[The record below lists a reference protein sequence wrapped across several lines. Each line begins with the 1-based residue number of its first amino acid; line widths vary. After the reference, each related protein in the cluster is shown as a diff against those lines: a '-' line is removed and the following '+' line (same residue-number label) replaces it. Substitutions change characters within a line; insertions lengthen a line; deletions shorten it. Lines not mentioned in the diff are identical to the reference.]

1 MASEL
6 RVDRIVPTTGVP
18 TGGGGSIIQMKS
30 VTKTDTFSITST
42 SYTDV
47 TDLTLSITPK
57 EITNKILVSYNLTC
71 GTEDSG
77 YQWGIR
83 LMRDSTQIFVG
94 DAAGSRDRVSNFVR
108 NNGSDLH
115 TVYPSGQHLDSP
127 STTSSVTYK
136 LQVKAYTSGRAL
148 YVNRVHNDS
157 DDAAIG
163 RSASSITVMEVS
175 A

>member
-1 MASEL
+1 MSQIK
-6 RVDRIVPTTGVP
+6 VDSIVPS
-18 TGGGGSIIQMKS
+18 GGLPSGSSGGIIQMKS
-30 VTKTDTFSITST
+30 VTKTDTFSVTSN

-47 TDLTLSITPK
+47 TDLTLSFTPQS
-57 EITNKILVSYNLTC
+57 TSNKILVSYNLTC

-83 LMRDSTQIFVG
+83 LVRDSTAIFVG
-94 DAAGSRDRVSNFVR
+94 DTAGSRDRVSNFVR

-115 TVYPSGQHLDSP
+115 TVYPCGQHLDSP

-136 LQVKAYTSGRAL
+136 LQVKAYTAGRAL
-148 YVNRVHNDS
+148 HINKVHNDS
-157 DDAAIG
+157 DDAAVG

-175 A
+175 G

>member
-1 MASEL
+1 MSQIK
-6 RVDRIVPTTGVP
+6 VDSIVPS
-18 TGGGGSIIQMKS
+18 GGLPSGSSGGIVQIKS
-30 VTKTDTFSITST
+30 VTKTDTFSATSN

-47 TDLTLSITPK
+47 TDLTLSITPQS
-57 EITNKILVSYNLTC
+57 TSNKILVSYNLTC

-83 LMRDSTQIFVG
+83 LVRDSTAIFVG
-94 DAAGSRDRVSNFVR
+94 DTAGSRDRVSNFVR

-115 TVYPSGQHLDSP
+115 TVYPSGKHLDSP
-127 STTSSVTYK
+127 NTSSSVTYK

-148 YVNRVHNDS
+148 HINKVHNDS

>member
-1 MASEL
+1 MSQIK
-6 RVDRIVPTTGVP
+6 VDSIVPS
-18 TGGGGSIIQMKS
+18 GGLPSGSSGGIVQIKS
-30 VTKTDTFSITST
+30 VTKTDTFSATST

-47 TDLTLSITPK
+47 TDLTLSITPQS
-57 EITNKILVSYNLTC
+57 TSNKILVSYDLTC

-83 LMRDSTQIFVG
+83 LVRDSTAIFVG
-94 DAAGSRDRVSNFVR
+94 DTAGSRDRVSNFVR

-136 LQVKAYTSGRAL
+136 LQVVAYSSGRAL
-148 YVNRVHNDS
+148 HINKVHNDT
-157 DDAAIG
+157 DDAAVG

-175 A
+175 G

>member
-1 MASEL
+1 MSQIK
-6 RVDRIVPTTGVP
+6 VDSIVPS
-18 TGGGGSIIQMKS
+18 GGLASGSSGGIVQIKS
-30 VTKTDTFSITST
+30 VTKTDTFTTTSN

-47 TDLTLSITPK
+47 TDLTLSITPQS
-57 EITNKILVSYNLTC
+57 TSNKILVSYNLTC

-83 LMRDSTQIFVG
+83 LMKDSTQIFVG

-127 STTSSVTYK
+127 NTSSSVTYK
-136 LQVKAYTSGRAL
+136 LQVIAYTSGRAL
-148 YVNRVHNDS
+148 YINRVHNDS
-157 DDAAIG
+157 DDAAVG

-175 A
+175 G

>member
-1 MASEL
+1 MSQIK
-6 RVDRIVPTTGVP
+6 VD
-18 TGGGGSIIQMKS
+18 SIIPSGGLPSGSSGGIVQIKS
-30 VTKTDTFSITST
+30 ATKTDTFSATST

-47 TDLTLSITPK
+47 TDLTLSITPRS
-57 EITNKILVSYNLTC
+57 TSNKILVSYNLTC

-83 LMRDSTQIFVG
+83 LVRDSTAIFVG
-94 DAAGSRDRVSNFVR
+94 DTAGSRDRVSNFVR

-127 STTSSVTYK
+127 STTDSVTYK
-136 LQVKAYTSGRAL
+136 LQVVAYSSGRAL
-148 YVNRVHNDS
+148 HINKVHNDT
-157 DDAAIG
+157 DDAAVG

>member
-1 MASEL
+1 MSQIK
-6 RVDRIVPTTGVP
+6 VDSIVPS
-18 TGGGGSIIQMKS
+18 GGLASGSSGGIVQIKS
-30 VTKTDTFSITST
+30 VTKTDTFTTTSN

-47 TDLTLSITPK
+47 TDLTLSITPQS
-57 EITNKILVSYNLTC
+57 TSNKILVSYNLTC

-83 LMRDSTQIFVG
+83 LLRDSTQIFVG
-94 DAAGSRDRVSNFVR
+94 DTAGSRDRVSNFVR

-136 LQVKAYTSGRAL
+136 LQVVAYTAGRAL
-148 YVNRVHNDS
+148 HINKVHNDS
-157 DDAAIG
+157 NDAAVG

-175 A
+175 G

>member
-1 MASEL
+1 MSQIK
-6 RVDRIVPTTGVP
+6 VDSIVPS
-18 TGGGGSIIQMKS
+18 GGLPSGSSGGIVQIKS
-30 VTKTDTFSITST
+30 VTKTDTFSATST

-47 TDLTLSITPK
+47 TDLTLSITPQS
-57 EITNKILVSYNLTC
+57 TSNKILVSYNLTC

-83 LMRDSTQIFVG
+83 LMRDSTPIFVG
-94 DAAGSRDRVSNFVR
+94 DTAGSRDRVSNFVR

-136 LQVKAYTSGRAL
+136 LQVVAYSSGRAL
-148 YVNRVHNDS
+148 HINKVHNDT
-157 DDAAIG
+157 DDAAVG

-175 A
+175 G

>member
-1 MASEL
+1 MSQIK
-6 RVDRIVPTTGVP
+6 VDSIVPS
-18 TGGGGSIIQMKS
+18 GGLPSGSSGGIIQMKS
-30 VTKTDTFSITST
+30 VTKTDTFSVTSN

-47 TDLTLSITPK
+47 TDLTLSFTPQS
-57 EITNKILVSYNLTC
+57 TSNKILVSYNLTC

-83 LMRDSTQIFVG
+83 LVRDSTAIFVG
-94 DAAGSRDRVSNFVR
+94 DTAGSRDRVSNFVR

-127 STTSSVTYK
+127 NTSSSVTYK

-148 YVNRVHNDS
+148 HINKVHNDG
-157 DDAAIG
+157 DDAAVG

-175 A
+175 G

>member
-1 MASEL
+1 MSEL
-6 RVDRIVPTTGVP
+6 RTNRIVPRDGLP
-18 TGGGGSIIQMKS
+18 SGASGGIIQTKS

-42 SYTDV
+42 SFTDITGLSV
-47 TDLTLSITPK
+47 SITP
-57 EITNKILVSYNLTC
+57 TNSSNKILVSYNLTC

-83 LMRDSTQIFVG
+83 LMRGSTQIFVG

-136 LQVKAYTSGRAL
+136 LQVVAYSSGRAL
-148 YVNRVHNDS
+148 HINKVHNDS
-157 DDAAIG
+157 DDAAVG

-175 A
+175 G

>member
-1 MASEL
+1 MSQIK
-6 RVDRIVPTTGVP
+6 VDSIVPS
-18 TGGGGSIIQMKS
+18 GGLPSGSSGGIVQIKS
-30 VTKTDTFSITST
+30 VTKTDTFSVTSD

-47 TDLTLSITPK
+47 TDLTLSITPQS
-57 EITNKILVSYNLTC
+57 TSNKILVSYNLTC

-83 LMRDSTQIFVG
+83 LVRDSTAIFVG
-94 DAAGSRDRVSNFVR
+94 DTAGNRDRVSNFVR

-127 STTSSVTYK
+127 NTSSSVTYK
-136 LQVKAYTSGRAL
+136 LQVIAYTSGRAL
-148 YVNRVHNDS
+148 YINRVHNDS
-157 DDAAIG
+157 DDAAVG

-175 A
+175 G

>member
-1 MASEL
+1 MSQIK
-6 RVDRIVPTTGVP
+6 VDSIVPS
-18 TGGGGSIIQMKS
+18 GGLPSGSSGGIVQIKS
-30 VTKTDTFSITST
+30 VTKTDTFSVTSD

-47 TDLTLSITPK
+47 TDLTLSITPQSAS
-57 EITNKILVSYNLTC
+57 NKILVSYNLTC

-83 LMRDSTQIFVG
+83 LMRGSTLIFVG
-94 DAAGSRDRVSNFVR
+94 DTAGNRDRVSNFVR

-127 STTSSVTYK
+127 NTSSSVTYK

-148 YVNRVHNDS
+148 HINKVHNDS
-157 DDAAIG
+157 DDAAVG

-175 A
+175 G

>member
-1 MASEL
+1 MSQIK
-6 RVDRIVPTTGVP
+6 VDSIVPS
-18 TGGGGSIIQMKS
+18 GGLPSGSSGGIVQIKS
-30 VTKTDTFSITST
+30 VTKTDTFSVTSD

-47 TDLTLSITPK
+47 TDLTLSITPRS
-57 EITNKILVSYNLTC
+57 TSNKILVSYNLTC

-83 LMRDSTQIFVG
+83 LMRDSTAIFVG
-94 DAAGSRDRVSNFVR
+94 DTAGNRDRVSNFVR

-127 STTSSVTYK
+127 NTSSSVTYK
-136 LQVKAYTSGRAL
+136 LQVVAYTSGRAL
-148 YVNRVHNDS
+148 HINKVHNDS
-157 DDAAIG
+157 DDAAVG

>member
-1 MASEL
+1 MSQIK
-6 RVDRIVPTTGVP
+6 VDSIVPSSGLASGSS
-18 TGGGGSIIQMKS
+18 GGIVQIKS
-30 VTKTDTFSITST
+30 VTKTDTFSVTST

-47 TDLTLSITPK
+47 TDLTLSITPQS
-57 EITNKILVSYNLTC
+57 TSNKILVSYNLTC

-83 LMRDSTQIFVG
+83 LLRGSTLIFVG
-94 DAAGSRDRVSNFVR
+94 DTDGSRDRVSNFVR

-127 STTSSVTYK
+127 NTSSSVTYK

-148 YVNRVHNDS
+148 HINKVHNDS
-157 DDAAIG
+157 NDAAVG

-175 A
+175 G

>member
-1 MASEL
+1 MSQIK
-6 RVDRIVPTTGVP
+6 VDSIVPS
-18 TGGGGSIIQMKS
+18 GGLASGSSGGIVQIKS
-30 VTKTDTFSITST
+30 VTKTDTFTTTSN

-47 TDLTLSITPK
+47 TDLTLSITPQS
-57 EITNKILVSYNLTC
+57 TSNKILVSYNLTC

-127 STTSSVTYK
+127 NTSSSVTYK
-136 LQVKAYTSGRAL
+136 LQVIAYTSGRAL
-148 YVNRVHNDS
+148 YINRVHNDS
-157 DDAAIG
+157 DDAAVG

-175 A
+175 G

>member
-1 MASEL
+1 MSQIK
-6 RVDRIVPTTGVP
+6 VDSIVPS
-18 TGGGGSIIQMKS
+18 GGLPSGSSGGIVQIKS
-30 VTKTDTFSITST
+30 VTKTDTFSATSN

-47 TDLTLSITPK
+47 TDLTLSITPQS
-57 EITNKILVSYNLTC
+57 TSNKILVSYNLTC

-83 LMRDSTQIFVG
+83 LVRDSTAIFVG
-94 DAAGSRDRVSNFVR
+94 DTAGSRDRVSNFVR

-148 YVNRVHNDS
+148 HINKVHNDS
-157 DDAAIG
+157 DDAAVG

-175 A
+175 G

>member
-1 MASEL
+1 MSEL
-6 RVDRIVPTTGVP
+6 RTNRIVPRDGLP
-18 TGGGGSIIQMKS
+18 SGASGGIIQTKS
-30 VTKTDTFSITST
+30 VTKTDTFSITS
-42 SYTDV
+42 SSFTDV
-47 TDLTLSITPK
+47 TGLSVSITP
-57 EITNKILVSYNLTC
+57 TSSSNKILVSYNLTC

-83 LMRDSTQIFVG
+83 LMKDSTQIFVG

-136 LQVKAYTSGRAL
+136 LQVVAYTAGRAL
-148 YVNRVHNDS
+148 HINKVHNDS
-157 DDAAIG
+157 NDAAVG

>member
-1 MASEL
+1 MSEL
-6 RVDRIVPTTGVP
+6 RTNRIVPRDGLP
-18 TGGGGSIIQMKS
+18 SGASGGIIQTKS
-30 VTKTDTFSITST
+30 VTKTDTFSITS
-42 SYTDV
+42 SSFTDV
-47 TDLTLSITPK
+47 TGLSVSITP
-57 EITNKILVSYNLTC
+57 TSSSNKILVSYNLTC

-83 LMRDSTQIFVG
+83 LMKDSTQIFVG

-136 LQVKAYTSGRAL
+136 LQVVAYTAGRAL
-148 YVNRVHNDS
+148 HINKVHNDS
-157 DDAAIG
+157 NDAAVG

-175 A
+175 G

>member
-1 MASEL
+1 MSQIK
-6 RVDRIVPTTGVP
+6 VDSIVPSSGLASGSS
-18 TGGGGSIIQMKS
+18 GGIVQIKS
-30 VTKTDTFSITST
+30 VTKTDTFSVTST

-47 TDLTLSITPK
+47 TDLTLSITPQS
-57 EITNKILVSYNLTC
+57 TSNKILVSYNLTC

-83 LMRDSTQIFVG
+83 LMRGTTQIFVG
-94 DAAGSRDRVSNFVR
+94 DTAGNRDRVSNFVR

-127 STTSSVTYK
+127 NTSNSVTYK

-148 YVNRVHNDS
+148 HINKVHNDS
-157 DDAAIG
+157 DDAAVG

-175 A
+175 G

>member
-1 MASEL
+1 MSEL
-6 RVDRIVPTTGVP
+6 RTNRIVPRDGLP
-18 TGGGGSIIQMKS
+18 SGASGGIIQTKS

-42 SYTDV
+42 SFTDITGLSV
-47 TDLTLSITPK
+47 SITP
-57 EITNKILVSYNLTC
+57 TSSSNKILVSYNLTC

-127 STTSSVTYK
+127 SSTSSVTYK
-136 LQVKAYTSGRAL
+136 LQVVAYTSGRAL
-148 YVNRVHNDS
+148 HINKVHNDS
-157 DDAAIG
+157 DDSAVG

-175 A
+175 G

>member
-1 MASEL
+1 MSQIK
-6 RVDRIVPTTGVP
+6 VDSIVPS
-18 TGGGGSIIQMKS
+18 GGLPSGSSGGTVQIKS
-30 VTKTDTFSITST
+30 VTKTDTFSVTSS

-47 TDLTLSITPK
+47 TDLTLSITPRS
-57 EITNKILVSYNLTC
+57 TSNKILVSYNLTC

-83 LMRDSTQIFVG
+83 LVRDSTAIFVG
-94 DAAGSRDRVSNFVR
+94 DTAGNRDRVSNFVR

-127 STTSSVTYK
+127 NTSSSVTYK

-148 YVNRVHNDS
+148 HINKVHNDS
-157 DDAAIG
+157 DDAAVG
-163 RSASSITVMEVS
+163 RSASSITVMELS
-175 A
+175 G

>member
-1 MASEL
+1 MSEL
-6 RVDRIVPTTGVP
+6 RTNRIVPRDGLP
-18 TGGGGSIIQMKS
+18 SGASGGIIQTKS
-30 VTKTDTFSITST
+30 VTKTDTFSITS
-42 SYTDV
+42 SSFTDV
-47 TDLTLSITPK
+47 TGLSVSITP
-57 EITNKILVSYNLTC
+57 TSSSNKILVSYNLTC

-136 LQVKAYTSGRAL
+136 LQVVAYTAGRAL
-148 YVNRVHNDS
+148 HINKVHNDS
-157 DDAAIG
+157 NDAAVG

-175 A
+175 G